1 MDSLQPVSKAQ
12 QLRDLLASGEII
24 TMPTCGDGLSAR
36 LIEQAGFR
44 AAFMG
49 GFAASAHRLG
59 QPDAQLISY
68 AEMADQ
74 LRNICAA
81 TALPVIGDGDTGYGN
96 AMNVKRT
103 VKGYAQA
110 GAAAIMI
117 EDQVAPKRCGH
128 TKGKLVVDRIEAI
141 DRIKAAVDAREE
153 GADILIMARTDARR
167 DHGLDEALERAAAF
181 KAAGADMLFVEEPQ
195 SREEM
200 EQLCRDVP
208 GHHMANM
215 LEGGLTPVLPPAEL
229 QQVGFALAAYPLT
242 LMSAAMKAMIAA
254 LDALKSGRRPDE
266 LLLDFAEVRR
276 RIGFDDYYK
285 EEQRYVGARGD

>member
-1 MDSLQPVSKAQ
+1 MASLQSVSKAR
-12 QLRDLLASGEII
+12 QLRDLLAGDEILV
-24 TMPTCGDGLSAR
+24 MPTCADGLSAR
-36 LIEQAGFR
+36 LIEQTGFR

-59 QPDAQLISY
+59 QPDTQLISY
-68 AEMADQ
+68 AEMVDQ

-128 TKGKLVVDRIEAI
+128 TKGKLVVDLLEAV
-141 DRIKAAVDAREE
+141 DRVKAAVHAREE

-167 DHGLDEALERAAAF
+167 EHGLGEALERAAAF

-200 EQLCRDVP
+200 ERLCREVP

-229 QQVGFALAAYPLT
+229 QEIGFSLAAYPLT
-242 LMSAAMKAMIAA
+242 LMSAAMKAMLGA
-254 LDALKSGRRPDE
+254 LEALKSGRRTDD
-266 LLLDFAEVRR
+266 LLLDFAEVRQR
-276 RIGFDDYYK
+276 VGFDDYYA
-285 EEQRYVGARGD
+285 EEQRYVGARSD